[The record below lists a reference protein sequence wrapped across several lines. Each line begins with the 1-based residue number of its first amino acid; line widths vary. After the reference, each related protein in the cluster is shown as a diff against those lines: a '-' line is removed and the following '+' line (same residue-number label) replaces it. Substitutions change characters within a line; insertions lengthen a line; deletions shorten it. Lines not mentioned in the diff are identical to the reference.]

1 MASPSMP
8 MALKPSQHAR
18 EGAVTLLLV
27 RKPAHGIIFS
37 SGVRHSLGPRSSG
50 FGSTQ
55 GNSGIRGRNGS
66 RQGSMAGN
74 ENAAAGGVAT
84 AAKATS
90 KVATRRFILDGA
102 MYLLVGWSM
111 DLVVRLFDEGDVEF
125 IGRAERGFDLLH
137 A

>member
-1 MASPSMP
+1 
-8 MALKPSQHAR
+8 
-18 EGAVTLLLV
+18 
-27 RKPAHGIIFS
+27 
-37 SGVRHSLGPRSSG
+37 
-50 FGSTQ
+50 
-55 GNSGIRGRNGS
+55 
-66 RQGSMAGN
+66 MAGN

-84 AAKATS
+84 ARATS

-125 IGRAERGFDLLH
+125 IGRAEHGFDLLH